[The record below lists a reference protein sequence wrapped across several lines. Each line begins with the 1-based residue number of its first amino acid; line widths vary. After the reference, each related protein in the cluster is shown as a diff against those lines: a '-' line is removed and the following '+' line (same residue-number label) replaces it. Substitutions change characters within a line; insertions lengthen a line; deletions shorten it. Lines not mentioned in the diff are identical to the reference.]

1 MAILQR
7 QGGNM
12 NTMEIREDL
21 KQIKF
26 YYSRKKLFVK
36 GVAKIGQ
43 IGIQSKLDKYNSV
56 ICLATPQMYE
66 LYYEIDVTNKTHEE
80 YADEYGYS
88 VNYVYKLNH
97 KLMQYFEK
105 ELSAA

>member
-1 MAILQR
+1 
-7 QGGNM
+7 M

-26 YYSRKKLFVK
+26 YYSRKDLFAQS
-36 GVAKIGQ
+36 VAKIGQ
-43 IGIQSKLDKYNSV
+43 LGIQSKLDKYNSA

-66 LYYEIDVTNKTHEE
+66 LYYEIYVNSKTHEE

-97 KLMQYFEK
+97 KLIQYLKEK
-105 ELSAA
+105 FSA